1 MEVVQQDRCRSSLNR
16 KARRKSKMKILK
28 KLKPEERGLTRTLWE
43 QVFTE
48 DTKEFLDYYYT
59 EKTKNNEIYVIETD
73 HDIRAMMQL
82 NPYVIQMGK
91 KAVESRYIVAV
102 ATEPLYRHR
111 GYMAELLSK
120 TARDLY
126 QQKMPFFF
134 LMPASEKI
142 YYPHNYR
149 FIYAADVWSAKGTD
163 GKELTIQ
170 KIVELQNDS
179 GVRLRKAEEKD
190 CKKLG
195 DFAEEVL
202 EKQKIQVY
210 TKRDAAYY
218 MRLLKEQES
227 EKGGILIAE
236 QDGEMRGI
244 LVFDEEDGLAVRE
257 PLIRKGYEDVFD
269 KAGVILKKE
278 ETKKVSTQEDNE
290 LKDEISKA
298 YDEIMSGNKEEKAEE
313 QPQQAPKDDI
323 AFENEVF
330 KSKVKAFKQERNQQ
344 NLIAVLKML
353 SGRKF
358 LLPSVCNVEDPF
370 EKLENGN
377 VRLKEGT
384 VFNPAFLTSTDKKVF
399 LPIFTDEESM
409 VQKSPSGVLLK
420 LNFEQCV
427 TVVYDEKNPVE
438 AVVINPFTENMII
451 GIDLLKMVFKEKKKE
466 EKQD

>member
-163 GKELTIQ
+163 GEELTIQ

-202 EKQKIQVY
+202 KKLIP
-210 TKRDAAYY
+210 K
-218 MRLLKEQES
+218 S
-227 EKGGILIAE
+227 ETVTPQNII
-236 QDGEMRGI
+236 
-244 LVFDEEDGLAVRE
+244 
-257 PLIRKGYEDVFD
+257 
-269 KAGVILKKE
+269 
-278 ETKKVSTQEDNE
+278 KKVSTFYNISESDITGKVKTKEIVVPRQISMYLCRKILNMNDTNIGKEFGKDRTTVGHNIE
-290 LKDEISKA
+290 KIEESIDTNSTIKSDVNYILKDLN
-298 YDEIMSGNKEEKAEE
+298 Y
-313 QPQQAPKDDI
+313 
-323 AFENEVF
+323 NE
-330 KSKVKAFKQERNQQ
+330 
-344 NLIAVLKML
+344 
-353 SGRKF
+353 G
-358 LLPSVCNVEDPF
+358 
-370 EKLENGN
+370 
-377 VRLKEGT
+377 
-384 VFNPAFLTSTDKKVF
+384 
-399 LPIFTDEESM
+399 
-409 VQKSPSGVLLK
+409 
-420 LNFEQCV
+420 
-427 TVVYDEKNPVE
+427 
-438 AVVINPFTENMII
+438 
-451 GIDLLKMVFKEKKKE
+451 
-466 EKQD
+466 

>member
-102 ATEPLYRHR
+102 ATEH
-111 GYMAELLSK
+111 
-120 TARDLY
+120 LY

-278 ETKKVSTQEDNE
+278 EKKKPLIMARLLNVESLLSSMVCKEEMDLEFVLYDPIIRENNRLFMLKGNE
-290 LKDEISKA
+290 EHLVVRTRTAHTGKDDAVQKISIDALTSIVFGYKELEKIEEEEKEIFSAEFKEEISKLIPFSPVFIN
-298 YDEIMSGNKEEKAEE
+298 EI
-313 QPQQAPKDDI
+313 
-323 AFENEVF
+323 V
-330 KSKVKAFKQERNQQ
+330 
-344 NLIAVLKML
+344 
-353 SGRKF
+353 
-358 LLPSVCNVEDPF
+358 
-370 EKLENGN
+370 
-377 VRLKEGT
+377 
-384 VFNPAFLTSTDKKVF
+384 
-399 LPIFTDEESM
+399 
-409 VQKSPSGVLLK
+409 
-420 LNFEQCV
+420 
-427 TVVYDEKNPVE
+427 
-438 AVVINPFTENMII
+438 
-451 GIDLLKMVFKEKKKE
+451 
-466 EKQD
+466 

>member
-1 MEVVQQDRCRSSLNR
+1 
-16 KARRKSKMKILK
+16 
-28 KLKPEERGLTRTLWE
+28 
-43 QVFTE
+43 
-48 DTKEFLDYYYT
+48 
-59 EKTKNNEIYVIETD
+59 
-73 HDIRAMMQL
+73 MMQL

-163 GKELTIQ
+163 GEELTIQ

-218 MRLLKEQES
+218 MRLLKEEES

-278 ETKKVSTQEDNE
+278 EKKKPLIMARLLNVESLLSSMVCKEEMDLEFVLYDPIIRENNRLFMLKGNE
-290 LKDEISKA
+290 EHLVVRTRTAHTGKDDAVQKISIDALTSIVFGYKELEKIEEEEKEIFSAEFKEEISKLMPFSPVFIN
-298 YDEIMSGNKEEKAEE
+298 EI
-313 QPQQAPKDDI
+313 
-323 AFENEVF
+323 V
-330 KSKVKAFKQERNQQ
+330 
-344 NLIAVLKML
+344 
-353 SGRKF
+353 
-358 LLPSVCNVEDPF
+358 
-370 EKLENGN
+370 
-377 VRLKEGT
+377 
-384 VFNPAFLTSTDKKVF
+384 
-399 LPIFTDEESM
+399 
-409 VQKSPSGVLLK
+409 
-420 LNFEQCV
+420 
-427 TVVYDEKNPVE
+427 
-438 AVVINPFTENMII
+438 
-451 GIDLLKMVFKEKKKE
+451 
-466 EKQD
+466 

>member
-163 GKELTIQ
+163 GEELTIQ

-202 EKQKIQVY
+202 EKQQIQVY
-210 TKRDAAYY
+210 TK
-218 MRLLKEQES
+218 QES
-227 EKGGILIAE
+227 EKGGIRIAE

-244 LVFDEEDGLAVRE
+244 LVFDEEDGFAVRE
-257 PLIRKGYEDVFD
+257 PLIRKGYEDIFD
-269 KAGVILKKE
+269 KAGVILQKE
-278 ETKKVSTQEDNE
+278 EKKKPLIMARILNVENLLSAMVCKEEMDLEFVLYDPVIRENNRLFMLKGNKEHLVVRTRTAHTGKDDAVQKISIDALTSIVFGYKE
-290 LKDEISKA
+290 LEKIEEEEKEIFSAEFKEEISKLMPFSPVFIN
-298 YDEIMSGNKEEKAEE
+298 EI
-313 QPQQAPKDDI
+313 
-323 AFENEVF
+323 V
-330 KSKVKAFKQERNQQ
+330 
-344 NLIAVLKML
+344 
-353 SGRKF
+353 
-358 LLPSVCNVEDPF
+358 
-370 EKLENGN
+370 
-377 VRLKEGT
+377 
-384 VFNPAFLTSTDKKVF
+384 
-399 LPIFTDEESM
+399 
-409 VQKSPSGVLLK
+409 
-420 LNFEQCV
+420 
-427 TVVYDEKNPVE
+427 
-438 AVVINPFTENMII
+438 
-451 GIDLLKMVFKEKKKE
+451 
-466 EKQD
+466 

>member
-1 MEVVQQDRCRSSLNR
+1 MEVVPQDSCRSSLNG
-16 KARRKSKMKILK
+16 KVRRKSKMKILK

-59 EKTKNNEIYVIETD
+59 EKTKNNQIYVIETD

-91 KAVESRYIVAV
+91 KAIESRYIVAV

-142 YYPHNYR
+142 YYPYNYR
-149 FIYAADVWSAKGTD
+149 FIYAADVWSVKGTD
-163 GKELTIQ
+163 GEELTIQ

-179 GVRLRKAEEKD
+179 GVTLRKAEGKD

-278 ETKKVSTQEDNE
+278 EKKKPLIMARLLNIESLLSSMVCREEMDLEFVLYDPVIRENNRLFMLKGNE
-290 LKDEISKA
+290 EHLVVRTRTAHTGKDDAVQKISVDALTSIVFGYKELEKIEEEEKEIFSAEFKEEISKLMPFSPVFIN
-298 YDEIMSGNKEEKAEE
+298 EI
-313 QPQQAPKDDI
+313 
-323 AFENEVF
+323 V
-330 KSKVKAFKQERNQQ
+330 
-344 NLIAVLKML
+344 
-353 SGRKF
+353 
-358 LLPSVCNVEDPF
+358 
-370 EKLENGN
+370 
-377 VRLKEGT
+377 
-384 VFNPAFLTSTDKKVF
+384 
-399 LPIFTDEESM
+399 
-409 VQKSPSGVLLK
+409 
-420 LNFEQCV
+420 
-427 TVVYDEKNPVE
+427 
-438 AVVINPFTENMII
+438 
-451 GIDLLKMVFKEKKKE
+451 
-466 EKQD
+466 

>member
-48 DTKEFLDYYYT
+48 DTKEFLDYYYA

-126 QQKMPFFF
+126 QLKMPFFF

-163 GKELTIQ
+163 GEELTIQ

-236 QDGEMRGI
+236 QDGE
-244 LVFDEEDGLAVRE
+244 
-257 PLIRKGYEDVFD
+257 
-269 KAGVILKKE
+269 ILKKE
-278 ETKKVSTQEDNE
+278 EKKKPLIMARLLNVESLLSSMVCKEEMDLEFVLYDPIIRENNCLFMLKGNE
-290 LKDEISKA
+290 EHLVVRTRTAHTGKDDVVQKISIDALTSIVFGYKELEKIEEEEKEIFSAEFKEEISKLMPFSPVFIN
-298 YDEIMSGNKEEKAEE
+298 EI
-313 QPQQAPKDDI
+313 
-323 AFENEVF
+323 V
-330 KSKVKAFKQERNQQ
+330 
-344 NLIAVLKML
+344 
-353 SGRKF
+353 
-358 LLPSVCNVEDPF
+358 
-370 EKLENGN
+370 
-377 VRLKEGT
+377 
-384 VFNPAFLTSTDKKVF
+384 
-399 LPIFTDEESM
+399 
-409 VQKSPSGVLLK
+409 
-420 LNFEQCV
+420 
-427 TVVYDEKNPVE
+427 
-438 AVVINPFTENMII
+438 
-451 GIDLLKMVFKEKKKE
+451 
-466 EKQD
+466 

>member
-163 GKELTIQ
+163 GEELTIQ

-190 CKKLG
+190 CK
-195 DFAEEVL
+195 
-202 EKQKIQVY
+202 
-210 TKRDAAYY
+210 
-218 MRLLKEQES
+218 S
-227 EKGGILIAE
+227 WGIL
-236 QDGEMRGI
+236 
-244 LVFDEEDGLAVRE
+244 
-257 PLIRKGYEDVFD
+257 RKKFW
-269 KAGVILKKE
+269 K
-278 ETKKVSTQEDNE
+278 N
-290 LKDEISKA
+290 
-298 YDEIMSGNKEEKAEE
+298 
-313 QPQQAPKDDI
+313 
-323 AFENEVF
+323 
-330 KSKVKAFKQERNQQ
+330 
-344 NLIAVLKML
+344 
-353 SGRKF
+353 RKY
-358 LLPSVCNVEDPF
+358 
-370 EKLENGN
+370 
-377 VRLKEGT
+377 RY
-384 VFNPAFLTSTDKKVF
+384 
-399 LPIFTDEESM
+399 I
-409 VQKSPSGVLLK
+409 PSGMQL
-420 LNFEQCV
+420 
-427 TVVYDEKNPVE
+427 
-438 AVVINPFTENMII
+438 II
-451 GIDLLKMVFKEKKKE
+451 CAF
-466 EKQD
+466 

>member
-218 MRLLKEQES
+218 MRLLKEEES

-269 KAGVILKKE
+269 KAGVIQLD
-278 ETKKVSTQEDNE
+278 TMFV
-290 LKDEISKA
+290 DEGFGS
-298 YDEIMSGNKEEKAEE
+298 
-313 QPQQAPKDDI
+313 
-323 AFENEVF
+323 
-330 KSKVKAFKQERNQQ
+330 
-344 NLIAVLKML
+344 L
-353 SGRKF
+353 
-358 LLPSVCNVEDPF
+358 
-370 EKLENGN
+370 
-377 VRLKEGT
+377 
-384 VFNPAFLTSTDKKVF
+384 
-399 LPIFTDEESM
+399 DEESLEQAM
-409 VQKSPSGVLLK
+409 KALNGLTEGNRLVGIISHVQELK
-420 LNFEQCV
+420 ARIEKQIVV
-427 TVVYDEKNPVE
+427 T
-438 AVVINPFTENMII
+438 
-451 GIDLLKMVFKEKKKE
+451 KEKAGGSRVELKI
-466 EKQD
+466 D

>member
-1 MEVVQQDRCRSSLNR
+1 MEVVQQDRCRSSRNG
-16 KARRKSKMKILK
+16 KVRRKSKMKILK
-28 KLKPEERGLTRTLWE
+28 KLKSEERGFTRTLWE

-82 NPYVIQMGK
+82 NPYVIPMGK

-163 GKELTIQ
+163 GEELTIQ

-179 GVRLRKAEEKD
+179 GVKLRKAEEKD

-236 QDGEMRGI
+236 QDGEIRGI
-244 LVFDEEDGLAVRE
+244 LVFDEEDGFAVRE
-257 PLIRKGYEDVFD
+257 PLIRKGYGDIFD
-269 KAGVILKKE
+269 KAGVILQKE
-278 ETKKVSTQEDNE
+278 EKKKPLIMARLLNVESLLSAMVCKEEMNLEFVLYDPVIRENNCLFMLKGNE
-290 LKDEISKA
+290 EHLVVRTRTAHTGKDDAVQKISIDALTSIVFAYKELEEIEEEEKEIFSAEFKKEISKLIPFSPVFIN
-298 YDEIMSGNKEEKAEE
+298 EI
-313 QPQQAPKDDI
+313 
-323 AFENEVF
+323 V
-330 KSKVKAFKQERNQQ
+330 
-344 NLIAVLKML
+344 
-353 SGRKF
+353 
-358 LLPSVCNVEDPF
+358 
-370 EKLENGN
+370 
-377 VRLKEGT
+377 
-384 VFNPAFLTSTDKKVF
+384 
-399 LPIFTDEESM
+399 
-409 VQKSPSGVLLK
+409 
-420 LNFEQCV
+420 
-427 TVVYDEKNPVE
+427 
-438 AVVINPFTENMII
+438 
-451 GIDLLKMVFKEKKKE
+451 
-466 EKQD
+466 

>member
-1 MEVVQQDRCRSSLNR
+1 MEVVQQDRCRSSLNG
-16 KARRKSKMKILK
+16 KVRRKSKMKILK

-91 KAVESRYIVAV
+91 KAIESRYIVAV

-149 FIYAADVWSAKGTD
+149 FIYAADVWSVKGTD
-163 GKELTIQ
+163 GEELTIQ

-179 GVRLRKAEEKD
+179 GVTLRKAEGKD

-244 LVFDEEDGLAVRE
+244 LVFDEEDLPHLTSIYPEITDYLEEKIADPEWLADLNERLEGLAIAYEEDKSIMRFRTYN
-257 PLIRKGYEDVFD
+257 PIR
-269 KAGVILKKE
+269 
-278 ETKKVSTQEDNE
+278 VSGEFQ
-290 LKDEISKA
+290 KFA
-298 YDEIMSGNKEEKAEE
+298 AEVV
-313 QPQQAPKDDI
+313 PYS
-323 AFENEVF
+323 FH
-330 KSKVKAFKQERNQQ
+330 
-344 NLIAVLKML
+344 
-353 SGRKF
+353 
-358 LLPSVCNVEDPF
+358 C
-370 EKLENGN
+370 
-377 VRLKEGT
+377 
-384 VFNPAFLTSTDKKVF
+384 LTADR
-399 LPIFTDEESM
+399 M
-409 VQKSPSGVLLK
+409 
-420 LNFEQCV
+420 
-427 TVVYDEKNPVE
+427 
-438 AVVINPFTENMII
+438 
-451 GIDLLKMVFKEKKKE
+451 
-466 EKQD
+466 

>member
-202 EKQKIQVY
+202 EKQKI
-210 TKRDAAYY
+210 
-218 MRLLKEQES
+218 
-227 EKGGILIAE
+227 
-236 QDGEMRGI
+236 
-244 LVFDEEDGLAVRE
+244 
-257 PLIRKGYEDVFD
+257 
-269 KAGVILKKE
+269 
-278 ETKKVSTQEDNE
+278 
-290 LKDEISKA
+290 
-298 YDEIMSGNKEEKAEE
+298 
-313 QPQQAPKDDI
+313 
-323 AFENEVF
+323 
-330 KSKVKAFKQERNQQ
+330 
-344 NLIAVLKML
+344 
-353 SGRKF
+353 
-358 LLPSVCNVEDPF
+358 
-370 EKLENGN
+370 
-377 VRLKEGT
+377 
-384 VFNPAFLTSTDKKVF
+384 
-399 LPIFTDEESM
+399 
-409 VQKSPSGVLLK
+409 
-420 LNFEQCV
+420 
-427 TVVYDEKNPVE
+427 
-438 AVVINPFTENMII
+438 
-451 GIDLLKMVFKEKKKE
+451 
-466 EKQD
+466 

>member
-1 MEVVQQDRCRSSLNR
+1 MEVVQQDRCRSSLNG
-16 KARRKSKMKILK
+16 KVRRKSKMKILK

-91 KAVESRYIVAV
+91 KAIESRYIVAV

-149 FIYAADVWSAKGTD
+149 FIYAADVWSVKGTD
-163 GKELTIQ
+163 GEELTIQ

-179 GVRLRKAEEKD
+179 GVTLRKAEGKD

-202 EKQKIQVY
+202 KKLIP
-210 TKRDAAYY
+210 K
-218 MRLLKEQES
+218 S
-227 EKGGILIAE
+227 ETVTPQNII
-236 QDGEMRGI
+236 
-244 LVFDEEDGLAVRE
+244 
-257 PLIRKGYEDVFD
+257 
-269 KAGVILKKE
+269 
-278 ETKKVSTQEDNE
+278 KKVSTYYNISESDITGKVKTKEIVVPRQISMYLCRKILNMNDTNIGKEFGKDRTTVGHNIE
-290 LKDEISKA
+290 KIEESIDTNSTIKSDVNYILKDLN
-298 YDEIMSGNKEEKAEE
+298 Y
-313 QPQQAPKDDI
+313 
-323 AFENEVF
+323 NE
-330 KSKVKAFKQERNQQ
+330 
-344 NLIAVLKML
+344 
-353 SGRKF
+353 G
-358 LLPSVCNVEDPF
+358 
-370 EKLENGN
+370 
-377 VRLKEGT
+377 
-384 VFNPAFLTSTDKKVF
+384 
-399 LPIFTDEESM
+399 
-409 VQKSPSGVLLK
+409 
-420 LNFEQCV
+420 
-427 TVVYDEKNPVE
+427 
-438 AVVINPFTENMII
+438 
-451 GIDLLKMVFKEKKKE
+451 
-466 EKQD
+466 

>member
-170 KIVELQNDS
+170 KIVELENDS
-179 GVRLRKAEEKD
+179 GVRIRKAEEKD

-202 EKQKIQVY
+202 KKLIP
-210 TKRDAAYY
+210 K
-218 MRLLKEQES
+218 S
-227 EKGGILIAE
+227 ETVTPQNII
-236 QDGEMRGI
+236 
-244 LVFDEEDGLAVRE
+244 
-257 PLIRKGYEDVFD
+257 
-269 KAGVILKKE
+269 
-278 ETKKVSTQEDNE
+278 KKVSTFYNISESDITGKVKTKEIVVPRQISMYLCRKILNMNDTNIGKEFGKDRTTVGHNIE
-290 LKDEISKA
+290 KIEESIDTNSTIKSDVNYILKDLN
-298 YDEIMSGNKEEKAEE
+298 Y
-313 QPQQAPKDDI
+313 
-323 AFENEVF
+323 NE
-330 KSKVKAFKQERNQQ
+330 
-344 NLIAVLKML
+344 
-353 SGRKF
+353 G
-358 LLPSVCNVEDPF
+358 
-370 EKLENGN
+370 
-377 VRLKEGT
+377 
-384 VFNPAFLTSTDKKVF
+384 
-399 LPIFTDEESM
+399 
-409 VQKSPSGVLLK
+409 
-420 LNFEQCV
+420 
-427 TVVYDEKNPVE
+427 
-438 AVVINPFTENMII
+438 
-451 GIDLLKMVFKEKKKE
+451 
-466 EKQD
+466 

>member
-28 KLKPEERGLTRTLWE
+28 KLKSKERGLTRTLWE

-244 LVFDEEDGLAVRE
+244 LVLMKKMGL
-257 PLIRKGYEDVFD
+257 
-269 KAGVILKKE
+269 
-278 ETKKVSTQEDNE
+278 Q
-290 LKDEISKA
+290 
-298 YDEIMSGNKEEKAEE
+298 
-313 QPQQAPKDDI
+313 
-323 AFENEVF
+323 
-330 KSKVKAFKQERNQQ
+330 
-344 NLIAVLKML
+344 
-353 SGRKF
+353 
-358 LLPSVCNVEDPF
+358 
-370 EKLENGN
+370 
-377 VRLKEGT
+377 
-384 VFNPAFLTSTDKKVF
+384 
-399 LPIFTDEESM
+399 
-409 VQKSPSGVLLK
+409 
-420 LNFEQCV
+420 
-427 TVVYDEKNPVE
+427 
-438 AVVINPFTENMII
+438 
-451 GIDLLKMVFKEKKKE
+451 
-466 EKQD
+466 

>member
-1 MEVVQQDRCRSSLNR
+1 VEVVQQDRCRSSLNR

-120 TARDLY
+120 IARDLY

-190 CKKLG
+190 LAFEKR
-195 DFAEEVL
+195 VL
-202 EKQKIQVY
+202 SE
-210 TKRDAAYY
+210 RDMIMAHQGKVT
-218 MRLLKEQES
+218 R
-227 EKGGILIAE
+227 
-236 QDGEMRGI
+236 I
-244 LVFDEEDGLAVRE
+244 LVNGKTIVTDLAKDYAKKYH
-257 PLIRKGYEDVFD
+257 I
-269 KAGVILKKE
+269 VIE
-278 ETKKVSTQEDNE
+278 KVD
-290 LKDEISKA
+290 
-298 YDEIMSGNKEEKAEE
+298 
-313 QPQQAPKDDI
+313 
-323 AFENEVF
+323 
-330 KSKVKAFKQERNQQ
+330 
-344 NLIAVLKML
+344 
-353 SGRKF
+353 
-358 LLPSVCNVEDPF
+358 C
-370 EKLENGN
+370 
-377 VRLKEGT
+377 
-384 VFNPAFLTSTDKKVF
+384 
-399 LPIFTDEESM
+399 
-409 VQKSPSGVLLK
+409 
-420 LNFEQCV
+420 
-427 TVVYDEKNPVE
+427 
-438 AVVINPFTENMII
+438 
-451 GIDLLKMVFKEKKKE
+451 
-466 EKQD
+466 